1 MPEDKAAAS
10 KREAEYSERQKV
22 WHCLDPGYTIHAS
35 STAPIHLACD
45 LLTNLL
51 RPPDAQCRRL
61 PTTS

>member
-22 WHCLDPGYTIHAS
+22 WHCLGPGYTIHAS

-45 LLTNLL
+45 PLTH
-51 RPPDAQCRRL
+51 
-61 PTTS
+61 